1 MLGIGGSLQPKAVRL
16 EHRGERLQGDMLGQG
31 PCAHWPGH
39 HRAAGLPLLEGAVMS
54 QAQSLV
60 KVCGL
65 LALPPLWVEKKASM
79 PRCCDSR
86 GQILLAPAGTVLC
99 GDSPPRSSLA
109 RCEGATSL
117 HLEQR
122 LGAAV
127 TVRSHRAE
135 PRQLS
140 FARVGGR

>member
-1 MLGIGGSLQPKAVRL
+1 MI
-16 EHRGERLQGDMLGQG
+16 
-31 PCAHWPGH
+31 
-39 HRAAGLPLLEGAVMS
+39 S
-54 QAQSLV
+54 QARSCV

-65 LALPPLWVEKKASM
+65 LALPPLRVEKKAST
-79 PRCCDSR
+79 PRCCDSQ
-86 GQILLAPAGTVLC
+86 GQILLAPVGTVLC

-109 RCEGATSL
+109 RYEGAASL